1 MPIYFRP
8 NLSLN
13 IENMRTLKNHIILF
27 DGECP
32 MCRAYTQ
39 AFVKTGMLDS
49 GGRAAYQTHMNV
61 CPQIDKQRAVNE
73 IALVNIEN
81 GEVTYGVTSIFK
93 ILGNAWPLFAG
104 LFACN
109 PFLWVMRK
117 IYAFISYN
125 RRVIIPAS
133 EIGNSFSYQPTFKRH
148 YRIAYLLFTWLCTG
162 FILTAYVHR
171 LTPAIPLG
179 NSSREYMICGGQII
193 FQGIII
199 NILAKPKL
207 WDYLGNMM
215 TISFGG
221 SLLLLLPLAVGAWF
235 NLPTLFFIVSFI
247 MVAGLMFFEHIRRTK
262 LLNLGWTMTVTWAF
276 YRAMLLLVILML
288 N

>member
-1 MPIYFRP
+1 MK
-8 NLSLN
+8 
-13 IENMRTLKNHIILF
+13 TLKNHIILF

-39 AFVKTGMLDS
+39 AFVKTGMLDVN
-49 GGRAAYQTHMNV
+49 GRAAYQTDMNA
-61 CPQIDKQRAVNE
+61 CPLIDRQRAVNE
-73 IALVNIEN
+73 IALVNLES
-81 GEVTYGVTSIFK
+81 GEVTYGVASIFK
-93 ILGNAWPLFAG
+93 ILGNAWPMFAG

-117 IYAFISYN
+117 VYAFISYN

-133 EIGNSFSYQPTFKRH
+133 EFGSSFGYQPTFKLH
-148 YRIAYLLFTWLCTG
+148 YRIAYLLFTWFCTG

-179 NSSREYMICGGQII
+179 NAYREYLICGGQII

-199 NILAKPKL
+199 STFAKTKL

-221 SLLLLLPLAVGAWF
+221 SLALLLPLATGAWL
-235 NLPTLFFIVSFI
+235 NLPAIFFIASFI
-247 MVAGLMFFEHIRRTK
+247 TVAGLMFLEHIRRTK
-262 LLNLGWTMTVTWAF
+262 LLKIGWTMTITWTF
-276 YRAMLLLVILML
+276 YRAMLLVVILML
-288 N
+288 K